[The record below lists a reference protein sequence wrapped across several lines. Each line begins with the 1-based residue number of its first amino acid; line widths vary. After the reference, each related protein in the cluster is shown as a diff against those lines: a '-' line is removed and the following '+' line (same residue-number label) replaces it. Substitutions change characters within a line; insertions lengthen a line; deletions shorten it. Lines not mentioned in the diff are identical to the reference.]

1 MPAGLFLFI
10 NIFKLN
16 LFHLAAHPLGCSQR
30 IFYGHVYCCCP
41 LYLPLAAV
49 AGGNTAFV
57 ASSLNV
63 RVPMQHH
70 EEGQGFT
77 AMKLLLQML
86 AAYRVDEGLADYN
99 S

>member
-1 MPAGLFLFI
+1 ME
-10 NIFKLN
+10 
-16 LFHLAAHPLGCSQR
+16 Q
-30 IFYGHVYCCCP
+30 
-41 LYLPLAAV
+41 
-49 AGGNTAFV
+49 
-57 ASSLNV
+57 
-63 RVPMQHH
+63 H